1 MLEHQERPRTAYP
14 ESITVPKQTDY
25 TTSGQALQ
33 VIPWRWYFVV
43 CKMQRAAAGR
53 CSILSGV
60 REEADSDGEHD
71 EIAEARER
79 DGDCVPAERQ
89 AKKALGSRE
98 KRRYR
103 RVLRNENGGYGSAGG
118 HTGREIAG
126 LV

>member
-1 MLEHQERPRTAYP
+1 M
-14 ESITVPKQTDY
+14 
-25 TTSGQALQ
+25 
-33 VIPWRWYFVV
+33 

-53 CSILSGV
+53 RSVLSGV
-60 REEADSDGEHD
+60 REKAGSDGRHD
-71 EIAEARER
+71 ESAEACER

-103 RVLRNENGGYGSAGG
+103 RVLQHQDGSIGGSRGR
-118 HTGREIAG
+118 TGREIAG